1 MLTLKCFFPPR
12 YSTKLI
18 SFFFFFFSVQ
28 IAAMKEV
35 IHTESGTPGH
45 DPTTLET
52 TCLNVCVLA
61 MERESGPVNPLVRQ
75 CLPVHLSL
83 D

>member
-1 MLTLKCFFPPR
+1 
-12 YSTKLI
+12 
-18 SFFFFFFSVQ
+18 
-28 IAAMKEV
+28 MKEV

-61 MERESGPVNPLVRQ
+61 TERESGPVNQSVRQ

-83 D
+83 QTVCRLIGIPVILYKYPKKRD

>member
-1 MLTLKCFFPPR
+1 
-12 YSTKLI
+12 
-18 SFFFFFFSVQ
+18 
-28 IAAMKEV
+28 MKEV

-83 D
+83 QTVCRLMGIPVILDKYLSCLL